1 MLKKFLS
8 YYKRHKKLLILDLVC
23 VLLMSLVDIVF
34 PYLTRHIINGKVE
47 VIEVLIGIGV
57 SLVILY
63 SLRYL
68 FAYIIGYYGHV
79 LGIKIETDMR
89 QDLFTK
95 FEKMDYQY
103 FDDKKSGELLAN
115 LTSHLNE
122 LSEMSH
128 HTPEDIFSSL
138 IVIIGSFVVCFI
150 VNPLLT
156 LLVSIG
162 IIALFIFTLFRRK
175 KMMRCF
181 RSVRKEQQEI
191 SSEINSSL
199 QGIQLTKAFDNE
211 EYEIKNF
218 KGVNDRYKNSRL
230 RQVKEIG
237 FFHSTMNYLIN
248 LTNLI
253 LLISGGIMFIY
264 HKIDAADLTMFF
276 LYVNFLVSP
285 ISKLSSTV
293 ETTQNAWSGFERF
306 YNIMNIENKIVSKEN
321 PIRVDN
327 FKGKI
332 EFKNVDFRYKENSE
346 EVLTNFNLVIEPSKK
361 IAIIGETGVG
371 KSTIS
376 KIIPRFYEVN
386 NGEILIDDV
395 NIKDYELYDLRRL
408 IGHVQQDVFIFFGSI
423 RDNILYGN
431 PLASEEEIIE
441 ASKKANIY
449 DFIMSLKDGF
459 DTICGERGIQ
469 LSGGQK
475 QRISIARIF
484 LKNPNILILDEATS
498 ALDNVTEKLIQK
510 SFYELAKGKT
520 TIMIAHRLTT
530 IKDADEII
538 VLGKDG
544 ILEKGT
550 HDELMKLNGTYFN
563 MYNSVTLEKV

>member
-57 SLVILY
+57 SLVVLY

-162 IIALFIFTLFRRK
+162 IIALFIFTLLRRK

-264 HKIDAADLTMFF
+264 NKIDAADLTMFF

-346 EVLTNFNLVIEPSKK
+346 EVLTNFSLVIEPSKK
-361 IAIIGETGVG
+361 IALIGETGVG

-510 SFYELAKGKT
+510 SFDELAKGKT

-550 HDELMKLNGTYFN
+550 HDELIKLGGTYFN

>member
-8 YYKRHKKLLILDLVC
+8 YYKRHKKLLILDLIC

-57 SLVILY
+57 SLVVLY

-162 IIALFIFTLFRRK
+162 IIALFIFTLLRRK

-264 HKIDAADLTMFF
+264 NKIDAADLTMFF

-510 SFYELAKGKT
+510 SFDELAKGKT

-550 HDELMKLNGTYFN
+550 HDELMELKGVYYK
-563 MYNSVTLEKV
+563 MYTSKE

>member
-57 SLVILY
+57 SLVVLY

-68 FAYIIGYYGHV
+68 LAYIIGYYGHV

-162 IIALFIFTLFRRK
+162 IIALFIFTLLRRK

-264 HKIDAADLTMFF
+264 NKIDAADLTMFF

-346 EVLTNFNLVIEPSKK
+346 EVLTNFSLVIEPSKK
-361 IAIIGETGVG
+361 IALIGETGVG

-510 SFYELAKGKT
+510 SFDELAKGKT

-550 HDELMKLNGTYFN
+550 HDELIKLGGTYFN

>member
-47 VIEVLIGIGV
+47 VIEVLIGIGI
-57 SLVILY
+57 SLIILY

-162 IIALFIFTLFRRK
+162 IIALFIFTLLRRK

-264 HKIDAADLTMFF
+264 NKIDAADLTMFF

-510 SFYELAKGKT
+510 SFDELAKGKT

-550 HDELMKLNGTYFN
+550 HTELMELKGVYYK
-563 MYNSVTLEKV
+563 MYTSKE

>member
-1 MLKKFLS
+1 MLKKFFS

-47 VIEVLIGIGV
+47 VIEVLIGIGI
-57 SLVILY
+57 SLIILY

-115 LTSHLNE
+115 LTSHLSE
-122 LSEMSH
+122 ISEMSH

-162 IIALFIFTLFRRK
+162 IIALFIFTLLRRK

-264 HKIDAADLTMFF
+264 NKIDAADLTMFF

-510 SFYELAKGKT
+510 SFDELAKGKT

-550 HDELMKLNGTYFN
+550 HTELMELKGVYYK
-563 MYNSVTLEKV
+563 MYTSKE